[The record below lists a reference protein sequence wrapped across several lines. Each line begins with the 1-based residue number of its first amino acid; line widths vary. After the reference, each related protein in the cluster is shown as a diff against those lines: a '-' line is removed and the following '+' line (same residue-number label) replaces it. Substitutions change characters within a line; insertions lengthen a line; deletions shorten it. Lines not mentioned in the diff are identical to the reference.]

1 MQNETEAR
9 AGEREVDRVGSGME
23 YTPEMMNRIYEAVLN
38 QVEEAVVIS
47 DDENK
52 VIFINRAAEVIEGVD
67 AKKSL
72 HKSMEEL
79 YCPTENTPKH
89 SRHAIVLNTGI
100 AANEY
105 FNQYVVKESHKVLN
119 VIERMFPVNYKNR
132 TVAVYS
138 LIKNLPVMKKTMEQ
152 SLELY
157 THFEEEKPRNGTKYT
172 FSSILGNDINFVEA
186 ISNAKHVA
194 QNQTN
199 VLIYGETGTGKE
211 LFAQSIHN
219 YSVFQNGP
227 FISVNC
233 AAIPATLLESMFFGT
248 VKGSYTGANNMAGL
262 FEQAENGTLFLDEI
276 NSMDIALQA
285 KLLKVIENKTVRRI
299 GSEKELAINCRILC
313 ALNEDPLECIENG
326 KLRRDLYYRLSSCIL
341 HIPPLRSRKSDIP
354 LLCGCFITRF
364 NREYGQHIRRIDSG
378 LMERFLRYQWPGN
391 VRELQ
396 HVVESAYSVSEQN
409 LDVLRL
415 EHISPYY
422 RSFFAEPGA
431 AGAAAPVAAGT
442 AGTAEPGPTGSA
454 APVAAGT
461 AGTAGTAG
469 PGAAGAAAAPIAAGT
484 VDAAASMAAA
494 PAASQPVDSPISS
507 AAGSTDPMDFRTTF
521 PAVQGDF
528 RALPGEPTA
537 HRPSGFPGSPGQSP
551 ELPPIPLKEA
561 MDAYEKSILAA
572 TLARLGGNVSAA
584 ARELMITR
592 QALQHK
598 IKKYGL

>member
-9 AGEREVDRVGSGME
+9 AGEREEGRAGSGME

-461 AGTAGTAG
+461 AGTAG

-484 VDAAASMAAA
+484 VEAAASMAAA

-507 AAGSTDPMDFRTTF
+507 AAGSTDPMDFPTTF

>member
-442 AGTAEPGPTGSA
+442 AGTAEPGPPGSA
-454 APVAAGT
+454 VPVA

-469 PGAAGAAAAPIAAGT
+469 PGAAGAAAASIAAGR

-507 AAGSTDPMDFRTTF
+507 AAGSTDPMDFPTTF
-521 PAVQGDF
+521 PAAQGDF

-537 HRPSGFPGSPGQSP
+537 HRPGGFPGSPGQLP

>member
-431 AGAAAPVAAGT
+431 AGT

-454 APVAAGT
+454 VPVA

-469 PGAAGAAAAPIAAGT
+469 PGAAGAAGAAAAPIAAGT
-484 VDAAASMAAA
+484 VEAAASMAAA

-507 AAGSTDPMDFRTTF
+507 AAGSTDPMDFPTTF
-521 PAVQGDF
+521 PAAQGDF

>member
-431 AGAAAPVAAGT
+431 ARAAAPVAAGT
-442 AGTAEPGPTGSA
+442 AEPGAAGAA
-454 APVAAGT
+454 APVA

-469 PGAAGAAAAPIAAGT
+469 PGAAGAAGAAAAPIAAGT
-484 VDAAASMAAA
+484 VEAAASMAAA

-507 AAGSTDPMDFRTTF
+507 AAGSTDPMDFPTTF
-521 PAVQGDF
+521 PAAQGDF

>member
-1 MQNETEAR
+1 MQNETQAR
-9 AGEREVDRVGSGME
+9 DGEREEGRAGSRAE

-299 GSEKELAINCRILC
+299 GSEKELSINCRILC

-354 LLCGCFITRF
+354 LLCGCFITRY
-364 NREYGQHIRRIDSG
+364 NKEYGQHIRRVDSG

-422 RSFFAEPGA
+422 RSFFAEPGT
-431 AGAAAPVAAGT
+431 AGAAAP
-442 AGTAEPGPTGSA
+442 
-454 APVAAGT
+454 
-461 AGTAGTAG
+461 
-469 PGAAGAAAAPIAAGT
+469 
-484 VDAAASMAAA
+484 MAAD
-494 PAASQPVDSPISS
+494 PAAWEPVDSPVSS
-507 AAGSTDPMDFRTTF
+507 AAGSADTVDFTTKV
-521 PAVQGDF
+521 PAAPGDF
-528 RALPGEPTA
+528 RALPPPA
-537 HRPSGFPGSPGQSP
+537 HGPGGFPGSPGQSP
-551 ELPPIPLKEA
+551 EPPSLPLKEA
-561 MDAYEKSILAA
+561 MDAYEKSILSA

>member
-354 LLCGCFITRF
+354 LLCGCFSTRF

-461 AGTAGTAG
+461 AGTAGPGAA
-469 PGAAGAAAAPIAAGT
+469 GAAGAAAAPIAAGT

-494 PAASQPVDSPISS
+494 PAASQPLDSPISS
-507 AAGSTDPMDFRTTF
+507 AAGSTDPMDFPTTF
-521 PAVQGDF
+521 PAAQGDF

-537 HRPSGFPGSPGQSP
+537 HRPGGFPGGPGQSP
-551 ELPPIPLKEA
+551 ELPSIPLKEA